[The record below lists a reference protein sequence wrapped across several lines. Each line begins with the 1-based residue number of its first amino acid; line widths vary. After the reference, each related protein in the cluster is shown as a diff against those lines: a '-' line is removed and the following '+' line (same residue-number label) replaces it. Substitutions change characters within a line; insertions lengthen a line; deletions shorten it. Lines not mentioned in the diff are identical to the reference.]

1 MKKTRKKL
9 SNRLAFRKPRSQS
22 SRRNLLSQLAHV
34 MTLSNRWLRQLK
46 LALRV
51 NVSVRVRLE
60 MSGLLWIFAVDDAS
74 VGRQARRS
82 GLKRIYHCTTLNLSV
97 RKTSA
102 AHLTGSL
109 TRNTL
114 TNALALMA
122 TRFLHSSN
130 SSRASKWSTPKTG
143 LALRSMNGS
152 PICPSSRT
160 ILLKM
165 QLLRKISEHSHL

>member
-1 MKKTRKKL
+1 MKKTRRKL

-34 MTLSNRWLRQLK
+34 MTLSSRWLRQLK

-51 NVSVRVRLE
+51 NVSVRARLE
-60 MSGLLWIFAVDDAS
+60 MSGLLWISAVGDAS

-97 RKTSA
+97 QKTSA
-102 AHLTGSL
+102 ARLTGSL

-114 TNALALMA
+114 TNALTLMA
-122 TRFLHSSN
+122 TRFLHSNS

-143 LALRSMNGS
+143 LALRSTNGL

-160 ILLKM
+160 MLLQT
-165 QLLRKISEHSHL
+165 QLLRKISERSHL